1 MKHNRTLLAVLS
13 LALATVLTLSS
24 VGNLAPTQVVAK
36 ESDEIRE
43 QLAAIIEEQLA
54 VYKTRQVPLDLG
66 LVVREYLSQYPRARH
81 FDVARIVIDQAV
93 RLGVAQ
99 ADFTGLPAKWQPIND
114 YGAKVQAHVIDKY

>member
-1 MKHNRTLLAVLS
+1 MPTPNRLLDMRDEEMVLREEVTGE
-13 LALATVLTLSS
+13 LPEDL
-24 VGNLAPTQVVAK
+24 
-36 ESDEIRE
+36 EYEEFDEIRE

-54 VYKTRQVPLDLG
+54 IYKSRQTPLDLG
-66 LVVREYLSQYPRARH
+66 LVVRGISRVPTCASFRRRAY
-81 FDVARIVIDQAV
+81 VIIQAV